1 MTQGASCDY
10 MTVAEAE
17 EIEEQRKRRS
27 YRGCSTSWYGSFILY

>member
-17 EIEEQRKRRS
+17 ELEEQRKKN
-27 YRGCSTSWYGSFILY
+27 WQLIF